1 MKKLVALLLSASM
14 LIGLSA
20 CSNSDSSKKKNRS
33 KFTMAETSEVIST
46 ETDLTIPSISDTD
59 PTDTIPTDTEPSDTD
74 PTGPGMPVSHD
85 LSQIPGN

>member
-59 PTDTIPTDTEPSDTD
+59 PTDTIPTDEDLEEGFKTIPVL
-74 PTGPGMPVSHD
+74 PGI
-85 LSQIPGN
+85 QE